1 MSVPPSP
8 CIADACGPAA
18 DWLFPR
24 CPMTTHNFQA
34 EVGKVLSLVINSLYS
49 NKEIFLRELISN
61 ASDALDKLRFRA
73 ITDPALLGQEPQQA
87 QLVIRLRPEKERGVL
102 VIEDTGI
109 GMTEE
114 ELIGN
119 LGTVARSGS
128 QAFMAKLEETAKKD
142 VSIIGQFGVGFYSG
156 YLVAD
161 RVEVVSRAAGAEQ
174 AFRWKSDG
182 KDTFT
187 TEPAERAERG
197 TSIELHLKE
206 DQKDLLDPWRLRDL
220 VRRYSDYIAYPIE
233 LDTKVEIEEKEG
245 EPAKVEE
252 KREQI
257 NKAAALWQRS
267 KSEITDEQ
275 YGELY
280 THLTHD
286 FQPPLART
294 HFRVEGNVEFVGL
307 FFVPKEAPFDL
318 DDPRKQRGVRLFVKR
333 VLVMEDCDAVLP
345 QWLRF
350 VRGLVDSDD
359 LPLNVSREL
368 LQDSSTIRTIKK
380 QVTKRV
386 VDLLDEIATDKPE
399 DYKHLWTTF
408 GRILKEGIVV
418 DHEWKDRVAKLT
430 RWSSTAVESS
440 EDLITFDQY
449 VERMKEG
456 QDAIYYVT
464 GESRDALLG
473 SPYLEALKARGY
485 EVLLMTD
492 PVDTWT
498 AEAIG
503 EFSGKKLVNAMR
515 ADIKLPDQEDKKNE
529 DKDKGFE
536 PLIAAV
542 KQTLEDKIR
551 EVHISSRLVD
561 SPAVL
566 VLAQGALPAHLEKV
580 IRQSGKEMSRGKRD
594 LELNPN
600 HPVVK
605 HLAKIA
611 AENPSDARLRDF
623 VVLLYEQS
631 LVAEGSPLDDPN
643 GFAKRL
649 TSLLT
654 QAVGA

>member
-1 MSVPPSP
+1 
-8 CIADACGPAA
+8 
-18 DWLFPR
+18 
-24 CPMTTHNFQA
+24 MTTHSFQA

-61 ASDALDKLRFRA
+61 SSDALDKLRFRA
-73 ITDPALLGQEPQQA
+73 ITEPQLLA
-87 QLVIRLRPEKERGVL
+87 NDPQLAIQIRPERERGVL

-109 GMTEE
+109 GMTEQ
-114 ELIGN
+114 ELIEN

-128 QAFMAKLEETAKKD
+128 QAFLAKLEEGAKKD
-142 VSIIGQFGVGFYSG
+142 VSIIGQFGVGFYSA

-161 RVEVVSRAAGAEQ
+161 HVEVVSRPAGSDK

-182 KDTFT
+182 KDTFV
-187 TEPAERAERG
+187 TEPADRNKRG
-197 TSIELHLKE
+197 TAIELHLKA
-206 DQKDLLDPWRLRDL
+206 DQKDLLDPWKLRDL

-233 LDTKVEIEEKEG
+233 LQTKVETPAKDD

-252 KREQI
+252 KQEQI
-257 NKAAALWQRS
+257 NKAAALWQRA
-267 KSEITDEQ
+267 KAEINDEQ
-275 YGELY
+275 YNELY

-286 FQPPLART
+286 FQPALART

-307 FFVPKEAPFDL
+307 FFLPKEAPFDL
-318 DDPRKQRGVRLFVKR
+318 DDPRRQRGVRLFVKR
-333 VLVMEDCDAVLP
+333 VLVMEDCDAILP

-368 LQDSSTIRTIKK
+368 LQESSTLRTIKK

-386 VDLLDEIATDKPE
+386 VDLLDEMATDKAE
-399 DYKHLWTTF
+399 DYKHFWKIF
-408 GRILKEGIVV
+408 GRILKEGLVV
-418 DHEWKDRVAKLT
+418 DSEWKERLAKLT
-430 RWSSTAVESS
+430 RWASTSS
-440 EDLITFDQY
+440 ESAEELVTLEEY
-449 VERMKEG
+449 VARMKEG

-464 GESRDALLG
+464 GESRSALLG
-473 SPYLEALKARGY
+473 SPYLEALRARGY

-492 PVDTWT
+492 PIDTWA
-498 AEAIG
+498 AEAIV

-515 ADIKLPDQEDKKNE
+515 AEVKLPDDDKKAAE
-529 DKDKGFE
+529 EIAKGFE
-536 PLIAAV
+536 ALIGTA
-542 KQTLEDKIR
+542 KQTLEGKVR
-551 EVHISSRLVD
+551 EVRTSTRLVD

-580 IRQSGKEMSRGKRD
+580 IRQSGKEAPRGKRD

-600 HPVVK
+600 HPMVK
-605 HLAKIA
+605 SLAAIA
-611 AENPSDARLRDF
+611 AENPSDSRLRDF

-654 QAVGA
+654 HAVGA